1 MMHTRIGLRPSC
13 RAPVILLALLCGSA
27 MGLAQSEI
35 EPPTYPATPEE
46 LLARMKPLPAR
57 LKGWTMA
64 PDPQTA
70 AGQAASTLLPPEVAP
85 VVLSY
90 HFDWGVRLQLIPE
103 TPHDPVV
110 VEVLRFTDPLDAFG
124 AFAHFRTP
132 TSEAANLKAISYW
145 TGTQHHVWRD
155 TFYVRTTP
163 PPTATPARA
172 TAEAAA
178 EAVMSV
184 LPLPGPLPLMMR
196 LMPEARQVTN
206 SLRYYRR
213 DLLANPA
220 LGDGLVADYLENGTQ
235 LQLALLR
242 YGTDEAARQ
251 AYREVA
257 VLLAPGGGGTP
268 LALLGRQAQTI
279 TSEQFGLTYLVQESR
294 YLILALGVHDPD
306 TAEGLLRIT
315 ATSIRIVR

>member
-1 MMHTRIGLRPSC
+1 MMHAQIGLRPSC
-13 RAPVILLALLCGSA
+13 RAAAILLTLLGGSA
-27 MGLAQSEI
+27 MGLAQSEA
-35 EPPTYPATPEE
+35 EPTTYPATPEE

-70 AGQAASTLLPPEVAP
+70 AGQAASTLLPPEVVP

-110 VEVLRFTDPLDAFG
+110 VEVLRFADPLDAFG

-132 TSEAANLKAISYW
+132 ISEAANLKAISYW

-196 LMPEARQVTN
+196 LMPEARQVPQ
-206 SLRYYRR
+206 SLRYYREN
-213 DLLANPA
+213 LLGRLPLGDA
-220 LGDGLVADYLENGTQ
+220 LGADYLENGTQ
-235 LQLALLR
+235 LQLALVR
-242 YGTDEAARQ
+242 YASDEAARE
-251 AYREVA
+251 AYDDVLA
-257 VLLAPGGGGTP
+257 LLATGAQATP
-268 LALLGRQAQTI
+268 LPLLGRQAHTI
-279 TSEQFGLTYLVQESR
+279 PSRQFGLTYLVREGR
-294 YLILALGVHDPD
+294 YLLVALGLHDRD

-315 ATSIRIVR
+315 ATNIRIVR